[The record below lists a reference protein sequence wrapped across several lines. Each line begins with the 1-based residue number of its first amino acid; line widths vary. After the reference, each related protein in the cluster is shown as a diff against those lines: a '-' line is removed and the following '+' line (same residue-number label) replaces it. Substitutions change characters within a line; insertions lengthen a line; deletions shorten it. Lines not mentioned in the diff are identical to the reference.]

1 MKKAFLFLMMVLLSA
16 VNMYSQTWY
25 SDKYSMFVHFGL
37 YSKFGGVWD
46 GEPVR
51 QGYSEQI
58 QSFAGIFFDW
68 YAATAYEFDPVGFDA
83 GAIADLAVK
92 GGMRSVVFTTKHH
105 DGFCMFDTK
114 TTSYNS
120 VSMTPSG
127 RDYVREMSEA
137 CARKGLRFG
146 IYYSLIDW
154 NYPHAY
160 PISSHNADFVTPEHH
175 QFSKAQVRELLTSYG
190 PVSELWF
197 DMGSLKPW
205 QSRELYDLVKSI
217 QPDCMVS
224 GRLGNDVYDFAVMA
238 DNRLPQTALQAP
250 WQSAASM
257 FPETWGYRSWQERG
271 NVEDKVAEKLR
282 TLINVVSRGGNFLLN
297 IGPASD
303 GSIVPFESEVVK
315 SIGRWLEKNGDAI
328 YGVEPSPFRTDFE
341 WGNVTRK
348 GDVLYLLLTGE
359 CPDSQVIVLP
369 GSKRKV
375 RVAPDMFDPVDVKVL
390 RLEHENGL
398 PDVMEAAL
406 PSGAALSWT
415 NAVPDYSYSCFD
427 YYSNYRSV
435 VGYVWN
441 VDLRHPAS
449 YVEILYTSEEIG
461 RKISL
466 KVGDEEMEIL
476 LDDACPV
483 ELSSR
488 ADVSSAAF
496 GRMHGGTFDPAIDL
510 TRVSEW
516 KTPEG
521 DCQEVPSAGFSNY
534 IYRAYAASDA
544 HSLVLFDVIS
554 GNGAE
559 LQVSGKTMMKHLNP
573 YRTESRTEKVLVELC
588 DEESEIVLRSYN
600 RFEKTACAGFRL
612 SDEQKIYRMI
622 VDLPEAV
629 KGRRVGVSLKAA
641 DRESPHTDCG
651 LHNLR
656 ISLLR

>member
-1 MKKAFLFLMMVLLSA
+1 MKKALLLSA
-16 VNMYSQTWY
+16 FILVFAGDLRSQDWH

-37 YSKFGGVWD
+37 YSKLGGVWD

-58 QSFAGIFFDW
+58 QSFAGIFSDW

-83 GAIADLAVK
+83 DEIADLAVM

-120 VSMTPSG
+120 VSMTPAG

-146 IYYSLIDW
+146 LYFSLIDW

-175 QFSKAQVRELLTSYG
+175 EFSKAQVRELLTSYG

-197 DMGSLKPW
+197 DMGSLEPW
-205 QSRELYDLVKSI
+205 QSRELYALVKSL

-238 DNRLPQTALQAP
+238 DNKLPQTALQAP
-250 WQSAASM
+250 WQSAVSM
-257 FPETWGYRSWQERG
+257 FPETWSYRSWQDRG
-271 NVEDKVAEKLR
+271 EVEDKVAEKLR

-303 GSIVPFESEVVK
+303 GSIVPFESEVIK
-315 SIGRWLEKNGDAI
+315 AIGRWLEKNGEAI
-328 YGVEPSPFRTDFE
+328 YGVDPSPYRTEFE

-348 GDVLYLLLTGE
+348 GNVLYLLLTGK
-359 CPDSQVIVLP
+359 CPESQVITLP
-369 GSKRKV
+369 GCKRKV
-375 RVAPDMFDPVDVKVL
+375 NVAPDMFGSVDVKVI
-390 RLEHENGL
+390 RLEQEKGL
-398 PDVMEAAL
+398 TDVMEAAL
-406 PSGAALSWT
+406 PSGTVLSWT
-415 NAVPDYSYSCFD
+415 NAAPDYSYSCFD

-435 VGYVWN
+435 VGYGWN
-441 VDLRHPAS
+441 VELRRPVS
-449 YVEILYTSEEIG
+449 SVELLYTSEEVG

-466 KVGDEEMEIL
+466 TVGEEEAEIV
-476 LDDACPV
+476 LDDSCPV
-483 ELSSR
+483 ELSPLVN
-488 ADVSSAAF
+488 VSGAEF
-496 GRMHGGTFDPAIDL
+496 GRMRGGTFDPAIDMA
-510 TRVSEW
+510 RVSEW

-521 DCQEVPSAGFSNY
+521 DYVEVPSAGFSNHLY
-534 IYRAYAASDA
+534 KAHVVSDA
-544 HSLVLFDVIS
+544 HSLALLDVSS
-554 GNGAE
+554 GNGTE
-559 LQVSGKTMMKHLNP
+559 LLVSGKTMMKHLNP
-573 YRTESRTEKVLVELC
+573 YRTENRTEKVLVELC
-588 DEESEIVLRSYN
+588 DDETEIVLRSYN

-622 VDLPEAV
+622 VDLPESV
-629 KGRRVGVSLKAA
+629 NGRRVGVSLKAA

-651 LHNLR
+651 LHNIR